1 MMSVA
6 VEFAT
11 VMLVAAEFTL
21 VVSLRQRS
29 VGSYSLALLGSHM
42 LQTLVACLAL
52 RYIVFNELLHFGLLS
67 RGELSHGFLGV
78 FFVCFLAIFTHFFY
92 SFFTLF
98 GCHAFPFCAQLLVL
112 GTLFG
117 CKLRTLA
124 MHSVSRRR
132 ARTVCVIF
140 VQNSI
145 YALAHRRLRLRIC
158 RGSKS
163 AGAEGCQNCTG
174 NENLFHIQH

>member
-1 MMSVA
+1 
-6 VEFAT
+6 
-11 VMLVAAEFTL
+11 
-21 VVSLRQRS
+21 
-29 VGSYSLALLGSHM
+29 M
-42 LQTLVACLAL
+42 LQTLVAYLAL
-52 RYIVFNELLHFGLLS
+52 RHIVLNELLHFGLLS
-67 RGELSHGFLGV
+67 RCELSHGFFGV
-78 FFVCFLAIFTHFFY
+78 FFVSFLAIFTHFFY

-98 GCHAFPFCAQLLVL
+98 GCHASPFRTQLLVL

-132 ARTVCVIF
+132 AGTVCVIF

-145 YALAHRRLRLRIC
+145 YTLAHRRLRRTIC

-163 AGAEGCQNCTG
+163 AGAEGCLNCTG
-174 NENLFHIQH
+174 NENLFHVQHQNHSLYL